1 MIVEII
7 FYIVAGFFEILG
19 CFMFWE
25 YFKNDKPV
33 WFLAIGVASLML
45 FAFVLTRVE
54 SEFAGRA
61 YAAYGGIYI
70 ICSLL
75 WLNFVEKQSF
85 SKFDLIGSAIALCG
99 ALIIIY
105 PSLNNS

>member
-1 MIVEII
+1 MITEII

-33 WFLAIGVASLML
+33 WYLGIGVVSLVI

-75 WLNFVEKQSF
+75 WLNFIEKQEF
-85 SKFDLIGSAIALCG
+85 GRYDLIGSIIALCG

-105 PSLNNS
+105 PSLNNG

>member
-1 MIVEII
+1 MLGEIL
-7 FYIVAGFFEILG
+7 FYIAAGFFEILG

-25 YFKNDKPV
+25 YFKNDKPT
-33 WFLAIGVASLML
+33 WYLGVGIISLIL
-45 FAFVLTRVE
+45 FASVLTRVE

-75 WLNFVEKQSF
+75 WLNFVEKQAFTRYDLLGSLVA
-85 SKFDLIGSAIALCG
+85 LIGAI
-99 ALIIIY
+99 IIIY
-105 PSLNNS
+105 PNLLKT